1 MRACLLDQQVLQ
13 QVSNNGVINT
23 VYHTMQ
29 EANNN
34 AIHALS
40 WAGYDAQFLQAMYKP
55 KTKED
60 VVITE
65 PNTREQQ
72 LALMNAK
79 GHGGVYQ
86 VTKGSRKHHSECL
99 LCRCKVEVS

>member
-34 AIHALS
+34 AIHALL
-40 WAGYDAQFLQAMYKP
+40 WAGYDAQFLQATYKQ
-55 KTKED
+55 KANDD
-60 VVITE
+60 VAITA
-65 PNTREQQ
+65 PITREQQ
-72 LALMNAK
+72 LVLMNAE
-79 GHGGVYQ
+79 GHRGVCCITKSGGNITANDFF
-86 VTKGSRKHHSECL
+86 VTAELSNS
-99 LCRCKVEVS
+99 